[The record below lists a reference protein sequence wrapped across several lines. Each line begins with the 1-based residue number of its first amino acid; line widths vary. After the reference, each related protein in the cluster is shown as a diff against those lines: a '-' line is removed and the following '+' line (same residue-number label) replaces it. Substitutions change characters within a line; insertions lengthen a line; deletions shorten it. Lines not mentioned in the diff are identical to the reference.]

1 MKMIPKNLK
10 SQGFHWVLMSILIIS
25 AMLYSASTF
34 PTCSA
39 NASSSATVFVDPP
52 QSIFNT
58 ATVGTSFVV
67 NVTVANITGLL
78 GAQFTLSW
86 NATLLTCTKLTEIL
100 YHTVTPE
107 DSWSNIWSIKS
118 SINKTGGY
126 ASYAQTF
133 QDSSL
138 AIEGGYAPVNITTAN
153 YPPEGKL
160 ALASLTFNI
169 TAVPP
174 TKYYECNLTLSDVI
188 MGDGGVPAVQIP
200 TTSVDGHYIIYGPPE
215 TINTTVT
222 YGGNSY
228 TVTTVSNA
236 SVVQGSMGFTKVS
249 DSNYTLGF
257 NLTGADG
264 STGYLNVTIP
274 KALMSINTGD
284 QWTVKVNGTQ
294 VTPTVASDA
303 THWYLYFTTSLS
315 TKPVTIIGTIP
326 EFTLLI
332 IPLLMIVTLIAV
344 GLRRRRQT

>member
-1 MKMIPKNLK
+1 MIPKNLK

-25 AMLYSASTF
+25 SMLYSASTF

-39 NASSSATVFVDPP
+39 NVSSSATVFVDPP

-86 NATLLTCTKLTEIL
+86 NTTLLTCTKLTEIL

-126 ASYAQTF
+126 ANYAQTF

-160 ALASLTFNI
+160 ALASLTFNV

-174 TKYYECNLTLSDVI
+174 TNKYYECNLTLSDVI
-188 MGDGGVPAVQIP
+188 MGDGGIPAVQIP
-200 TTSVDGHYIIYGPPE
+200 TTNVDAHYIIYGPPE
-215 TINTTVT
+215 TLSHSVVKDSTT
-222 YGGNSY
+222 YK
-228 TVTTVSNA
+228 VTTVSNA
-236 SVVQGSMGFTKVS
+236 SVVQGSMTYIQ
-249 DSNYTLGF
+249 NYKISL
-257 NLTGADG
+257 NVTGAEG
-264 STGYLNVTIP
+264 TTAYVNVTIP
-274 KALMSINTGD
+274 KNLVDLANPTD
-284 QWTVKVNGTQ
+284 AWNVTVDGTPA
-294 VTPTVASDA
+294 TPTVTENA
-303 THWYLYFTTSLS
+303 THTFLYFTTSLS
-315 TKPVTIIGTIP
+315 TKTVTIVGTIP
-326 EFTLLI
+326 EFPTLMV